1 MQMRVS
7 TTSHR
12 LMVVHLCRTF
22 FLLKKFFISVC
33 TDQFVPVGANLF
45 FQRVKLSGPG
55 LCVGRCNAGDC
66 F

>member
-12 LMVVHLCRTF
+12 LMVVHCF
-22 FLLKKFFISVC
+22 VQ
-33 TDQFVPVGANLF
+33 QFVPVDPNLF

-55 LCVGRCNAGDC
+55 LCVGCCNAGDC